1 MGELVF
7 VGLGLSGVRDM
18 TLNALSAISECD
30 EVFAEFYTSSLLD
43 CDEKELESAL
53 GKEVIVL
60 DRKKVEET
68 DFLIERAM
76 KRRVAFLVAGD
87 PMTAT
92 THVDL
97 RLRAH
102 GRGIPTRIVHGVSI
116 LTACASALG
125 LQPYKFGR
133 TVTIPFP
140 EPGYFPS
147 SPYDNIADN
156 KERGLHTLVLLD
168 IRGEEGRYMTSAEA
182 ISWLMEAE
190 SKWRRDVIN
199 DGTLIC
205 AAARI
210 GSPSQKLRADYPS
223 RLIREEM
230 GDPLHTV
237 VIPGRLH
244 FMEARSLV
252 AFAGAPEEILNE

>member
-1 MGELVF
+1 
-7 VGLGLSGVRDM
+7 M
-18 TLNALSAISECD
+18 TLNAFSAIRESD
-30 EVFAEFYTSSLLD
+30 EVYAEFYTSLLLD
-43 CDEKELESAL
+43 CSEEELGSAL
-53 GKEVIVL
+53 GKEVIIL
-60 DRKKVEET
+60 DRKNVEEM

-76 KRRVAFLVAGD
+76 ENRVAFLAAGD

-92 THVDL
+92 THVEL

-102 GRGIPTRIVHGVSI
+102 ERGIPTRIVHGVSI
-116 LTACASALG
+116 MTACASALG

-147 SPYDNIADN
+147 SPYENIADN

-168 IRGEEGRYMTSAEA
+168 IRKEEERYMTSAEA
-182 ISWLMEAE
+182 IRWLMEAE
-190 SKWRRDVIN
+190 RRWRRGVIT
-199 DGTLIC
+199 DQTLIC

-230 GDPLHTV
+230 GDPLHTI

-244 FMEARSLV
+244 FMEAKSLV
-252 AFAGAPEEILNE
+252 AFAGAPEEILQE